1 MLMSHWIAAGLM
13 LVSTPVAAEPQK
25 LDLEVQPASPID
37 RTTITEDVAINTD
50 NANRMTVPVSVAGQ
64 GPYEFL
70 VDTGSERTVISREL
84 ARRLRL
90 TSGAGAKLHS
100 VMGANDVATVHIPHL
115 KVSSN
120 VISVT
125 DAPALSASNIGADGM
140 LGIDSLRSQRVLFDF
155 KAKTMSITP
164 SSRPVERLDGDTIVV
179 RARVRNGR
187 LIFTQAKIAGRK
199 ISVIVDT
206 GSEVTIANMAMQK
219 MLAKRGHGLLPDAVM
234 IESVTGEQ
242 MSAGVARVP
251 EIELGGV
258 KLKDLS
264 VAFADAHIFRQLD
277 LDKKPALLLGMNAMK
292 AFDRISIDFA
302 AKKVR
307 FVLPG
312 TSMRSGVLFASA
324 DQQE

>member
-1 MLMSHWIAAGLM
+1 MILPQWVAAALIM
-13 LVSTPVAAEPQK
+13 ASTPIAAEPQR
-25 LDLEVQPASPID
+25 LDVEVRPTEAID
-37 RTTITEDVAINTD
+37 RTTTTEDVAIETD
-50 NANRMTVPVSVAGQ
+50 NAHRMTVPVSVSGM

-84 ARRLRL
+84 AKRLRL
-90 TSGAGAKLHS
+90 TSGRTAILHS
-100 VMGANDVATVHIPHL
+100 VMGANDVTTVHIPHL

-140 LGIDSLRSQRVLFDF
+140 LGIDSLRSQRVMFDF

-164 SSRPVERLDGDTIVV
+164 SSQPVQKMEGDTIVV
-179 RARVRNGR
+179 RARSRNGR

-199 ISVIVDT
+199 VAVIVDT

-219 MLAKRGHGLLPDAVM
+219 MLTKRGHELLDEAVM

-242 MSAGVARVP
+242 MSARVARVP
-251 EIELGGV
+251 EVELGGV
-258 KLKDLS
+258 KLNDLS
-264 VAFADAHIFRQLD
+264 VAFADAHIFRQLK
-277 LDKKPALLLGMNAMK
+277 LDEKPALLLGMNAMK

-312 TSMRSGVLFASA
+312 TSMRGGVKFATA
-324 DQQE
+324 E

>member
-1 MLMSHWIAAGLM
+1 MPLSYWIAAGMM
-13 LVSTPVAAEPQK
+13 LASTPIAAQPQR
-25 LDLEVQPASPID
+25 LDVEIQPASPID
-37 RTTITEDVAINTD
+37 RSTITEDVAISTD
-50 NANRMTVPVSVAGQ
+50 NADRMTVPVSVSGR
-64 GPYEFL
+64 GPFEFL

-84 ARRLRL
+84 ASQLQL
-90 TSGAGAKLHS
+90 SSGRAAILHS
-100 VMGANDVATVHIPHL
+100 VMGANDVTTVHIPHL

-155 KAKTMSITP
+155 TTKTMSITP
-164 SSRPVERLDGDTIVV
+164 SSQPAERMDGDTIVV
-179 RARVRNGR
+179 RARTRNGR
-187 LIFTQAKIAGRK
+187 LIFTQAKIDGRK
-199 ISVIVDT
+199 VSVIVDT
-206 GSEVTIANMAMQK
+206 GSEVTIANMALQK
-219 MLAKRGHGLLPDAVM
+219 MLTKRGHSLLPDSVM

-242 MSAGVARVP
+242 MNAAVARVP

-277 LDKKPALLLGMNAMK
+277 LDEKPALLLGMNAMK

-302 AKKVR
+302 KKKVR

-312 TSMRSGVLFASA
+312 TSMRDGIRYASA
-324 DQQE
+324 R

>member
-1 MLMSHWIAAGLM
+1 MPITHWIAAGLM
-13 LVSTPVAAEPQK
+13 LASTPIAAEPQK
-25 LDLEVQPASPID
+25 LDVEIAPASPID
-37 RTTITEDVAINTD
+37 RTTITEDVAITTD
-50 NANRMTVPVSVAGQ
+50 NANRMTVPVSVGGR

-84 ARRLRL
+84 AKLLRL
-90 TSGAGAKLHS
+90 TSGRAATLHS

-120 VISVT
+120 VISVI

-164 SSRPVERLDGDTIVV
+164 SNQPVERMDGDTIVV
-179 RARVRNGR
+179 RARTRNGR
-187 LIFTQAKIAGRK
+187 LIFTQAKVAGRK

-219 MLAKRGHGLLPDAVM
+219 MLTKRGYQLLDDSVM

-242 MSAGVARVP
+242 MSARVARVP
-251 EIELGGV
+251 EVELGGV
-258 KLKDLS
+258 KLRDLS
-264 VAFADAHIFRQLD
+264 IAFVDAHIFRQLD
-277 LDKKPALLLGMNAMK
+277 LEEKPTLLLGMNAMK

-312 TSMRSGVLFASA
+312 TSMRRGVRIASST
-324 DQQE
+324 